1 MSLARTSAL
10 LAFILTLA
18 HPLAHAQT
26 TFATITGAVVDASG
40 AVIPKAK
47 IVATN
52 VETGVKT
59 ATESNQAGDYT
70 IAQLKEGA
78 YEVRAEA
85 AGFKEF
91 VARDL
96 VLVARDERRLDI
108 RLELGAVGARIEVT
122 AGATLIET
130 ESGRISDTKNANTIK
145 EIPLNSRNMYTFLAL
160 TPGLVAG
167 TGGEAIILGSGDNQT
182 HWSIDGT
189 TFDDGIQS
197 SLGPIGNHLEWIQEI
212 RVDVSS
218 NTAEFGP
225 LGQVTVISKSG
236 SNQLHGSGFDYYS
249 TPWFRA
255 RNPFALARTSGIT
268 HLFGYSVGGPVYIPK
283 VYDGRNKT

>member
-1 MSLARTSAL
+1 MSHVRTVAL
-10 LAFILTLA
+10 LAVALVPFLTRPA
-18 HPLAHAQT
+18 AYSQT

-47 IVATN
+47 ITATN
-52 VETGVKT
+52 VETNVTT
-59 ATESNQAGDYT
+59 AAESNAAGDYT
-70 IAQLKEGA
+70 IAQLREGT
-78 YEVRAEA
+78 YEVRAVA
-85 AGFKEF
+85 SGFKEF
-91 VARDL
+91 VARDT

-108 RLELGAVGARIEVT
+108 RLELGAVGSRIEVT

-189 TFDDGIQS
+189 TFDDGIQ
-197 SLGPIGNHLEWIQEI
+197 
-212 RVDVSS
+212 
-218 NTAEFGP
+218 
-225 LGQVTVISKSG
+225 
-236 SNQLHGSGFDYYS
+236 
-249 TPWFRA
+249 
-255 RNPFALARTSGIT
+255 
-268 HLFGYSVGGPVYIPK
+268 
-283 VYDGRNKT
+283 